1 MSSIHLQYLK
11 NPKVAPNWRAR
22 GTLSDF
28 FNIHCCKTLKQL
40 KGDPLGNF
48 FSRKKSHNAESG
60 PFGIFQYPFCHKTPK
75 KLKGTLLWKKLFGK
89 KSSTIPKK
97 TEMGTLQSRT
107 VLYDRRKNGKTIL
120 VQFPGPTGTI

>member
-48 FSRKKSHNAESG
+48 FSRKKSHNAEKTESG

-75 KLKGTLLWKKLFGK
+75 KIEGDPFVE
-89 KSSTIPKK
+89 K
-97 TEMGTLQSRT
+97 TFR
-107 VLYDRRKNGKTIL
+107 
-120 VQFPGPTGTI
+120 